1 MKVGDLVRW
10 EGLNFRTFLG
20 IIVGFDDENDP
31 IVKSC
36 GSSIKCAHWRSSLE
50 VVRESGESGTKA

>member
-1 MKVGDLVRW
+1 MKVGNLVRW
-10 EGLNFRTFLG
+10 EGLNSRIFIG

-36 GSSIKCAHWRSSLE
+36 GSGITIAHWRKSLE
-50 VVRESGESGTKA
+50 VLS

>member
-1 MKVGDLVRW
+1 MKVGDLVKW
-10 EGLNFRTFLG
+10 TDLGGEDLIG

-36 GSSIKCAHWRSSLE
+36 GSSIKCAHWRHSLE
-50 VVRESGESGTKA
+50 VVSESR

>member
-1 MKVGDLVRW
+1 MKVGDLVKWTALRG
-10 EGLNFRTFLG
+10 EDLVG

-36 GSSIKCAHWRSSLE
+36 GSSIKCAHWRSSWE
-50 VVRESGESGTKA
+50 VVSESR

>member
-10 EGLNFRTFLG
+10 KGLNFRTFLG

-31 IVKSC
+31 IVKDCKSN
-36 GSSIKCAHWRSSLE
+36 ITIAHWRKSLE
-50 VVRESGESGTKA
+50 VVSESG

>member
-1 MKVGDLVRW
+1 MKVGDLVKWTALRG
-10 EGLNFRTFLG
+10 EDFLG

-36 GSSIKCAHWRSSLE
+36 GSGITIAHWRDKLE
-50 VVRESGESGTKA
+50 VLSESR